1 MTQNELYHY
10 GVLGMKWGM
19 RRATRKGSAY
29 TYKSRGQKKWEK
41 KLNKAERKGKSESK
55 IRVTKEK
62 LETFKMRDQ
71 NRQDYA
77 STTGAGRSFVKTLL
91 FGPFGAGNYNRLRSA
106 GNSRLYSAAA
116 SNIVAST
123 AGLPFQVLISR
134 SSEFNSAKMRKRGYA
149 TR

>member
-10 GVLGMKWGM
+10 GVLDMKCDM
-19 RRATRKGSAY
+19 HRATRKGSAY
-29 TYKSRGQKKWEK
+29 TYKSHGQK
-41 KLNKAERKGKSESK
+41 KLNKAERKEKSESK
-55 IRVTKEK
+55 IR
-62 LETFKMRDQ
+62 DQ
-71 NRQDYA
+71 NRQEYA
-77 STTGAGRSFVKTLL
+77 SATGAGRSFAKTLL
-91 FGPFGAGNYNRLRSA
+91 FGPFGAGNYNRLRST
-106 GNSRLYSAAA
+106 GNSRLYSAVV

>member
-10 GVLGMKWGM
+10 GVLDMKCDM
-19 RRATRKGSAY
+19 HRATRKGSAY
-29 TYKSRGQKKWEK
+29 TYKSHGQK

-55 IRVTKEK
+55 IR
-62 LETFKMRDQ
+62 DQ
-71 NRQDYA
+71 NRQEYA
-77 STTGAGRSFVKTLL
+77 SATGAGRSFAKTLL
-91 FGPFGAGNYNRLRSA
+91 FGPFGAGNYNRLRST
-106 GNSRLYSAAA
+106 GNSRLYSAAV

-149 TR
+149 KR

>member
-10 GVLGMKWGM
+10 GVLDMKCDM
-19 RRATRKGSAY
+19 HRATRKGSAY
-29 TYKSRGQKKWEK
+29 TYKSHGQK

-77 STTGAGRSFVKTLL
+77 SATRAGRSFAKTLL
-91 FGPFGAGNYNRLRSA
+91 FGPFGAGNYSRLRST